1 MADRRRRH
9 GEFGGGPLEAAM
21 PGRGFEGAKRSERRQ
36 LARRAGG
43 EPVEMRLPH
52 VSPENSEFVGRDLS
66 DQHSSVGAGTARR
79 ACLPWRST
87 RWRRTMLERVST
99 DPDNYEPFLLSQ
111 GIRFGDLL
119 FVSGQAGAADDGRIV
134 EGGFM
139 AQGEQ
144 AFANLRRVLEA
155 GGSSL
160 GDVIKVTIFVTDMRH
175 FEDVVA
181 LRRRFFSAPYPADT
195 IAEIKALYDPAAM
208 IEIEAIAAVRPR
220 SA

>member
-1 MADRRRRH
+1 
-9 GEFGGGPLEAAM
+9 
-21 PGRGFEGAKRSERRQ
+21 
-36 LARRAGG
+36 
-43 EPVEMRLPH
+43 
-52 VSPENSEFVGRDLS
+52 
-66 DQHSSVGAGTARR
+66 
-79 ACLPWRST
+79 
-87 RWRRTMLERVST
+87 MLERVIT
-99 DPDNYEPFLLSQ
+99 DPDHYEPFLLSQ

-119 FVSGQAGAADDGRIV
+119 FVSGQAGADDHGRIV

-155 GGSSL
+155 GGSRL
-160 GDVIKVTIFVTDMRH
+160 GDVIKVTIFVTDMSR
-175 FEDVVA
+175 FEDVVT

-208 IEIEAIAAVRPR
+208 IEIEAIAAARSR